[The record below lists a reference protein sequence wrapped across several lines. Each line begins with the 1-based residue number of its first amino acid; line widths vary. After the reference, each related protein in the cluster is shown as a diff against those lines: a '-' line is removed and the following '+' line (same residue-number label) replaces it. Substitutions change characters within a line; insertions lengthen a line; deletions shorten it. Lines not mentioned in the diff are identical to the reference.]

1 MTSQYSI
8 HEDDQNAG
16 FKVRRN
22 GKVFYI
28 QISPLNDVVNSLTMT
43 EKYSAYLEVLRFG
56 EEVVGDIHET
66 DAFEWIT
73 KP

>member
-1 MTSQYSI
+1 
-8 HEDDQNAG
+8 
-16 FKVRRN
+16 
-22 GKVFYI
+22 
-28 QISPLNDVVNSLTMT
+28 MT

-73 KP
+73 KPLQPLLVELAPPPPGD